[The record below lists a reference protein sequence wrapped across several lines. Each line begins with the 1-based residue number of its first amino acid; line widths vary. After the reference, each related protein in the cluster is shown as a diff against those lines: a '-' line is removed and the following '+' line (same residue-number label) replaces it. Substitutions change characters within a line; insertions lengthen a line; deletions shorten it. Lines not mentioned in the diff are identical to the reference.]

1 MINKKLE
8 IRSNREIADRTYEM
22 ILEVPADIR
31 DGEKTFSTEELKPGQ
46 FINIKIE
53 GFYLRRPISI
63 CSWDEKS
70 ITIIYKTVG
79 AGTETMSR
87 LQKGDSLEV
96 LLPLGNGYDIRSGEI
111 GKFPVLIGGGAGV
124 PPMYG
129 LCRELA
135 KAGAM
140 PTVILGFKAA
150 GEIFYTEKFRE
161 LGVPVMVATEDG
173 SQGVK
178 GFVTDLMSE
187 LDCTSFFACGPE
199 GMLKAIDRQAKAD
212 LPGWLSFEE
221 RMGCGFG
228 ACMGC
233 SCETKYG
240 NKRICKEGPVLERR
254 EIIW

>member
-8 IRSNREIADRTYEM
+8 IRSNIEIADRTYEM
-22 ILEVPADIR
+22 ILEVPAGSIEE
-31 DGEKTFSTEELKPGQ
+31 EKEFSTKELKPGQ
-46 FINIKIE
+46 FINIRIE

-79 AGTETMSR
+79 AGTEAMSA
-87 LQKGDSLEV
+87 LKEGALLDV
-96 LLPLGNGYDIRSGEI
+96 LLPLGNGYDTDSGEI
-111 GKFPVLIGGGAGV
+111 GQRPVLIGGGAGV

-129 LCRELA
+129 LCRELVR
-135 KAGAM
+135 AGAM
-140 PTVILGFKAA
+140 PTVILGFRTAD
-150 GEIFYTEKFRE
+150 EIFYREKFRE

-187 LDCTSFFACGPE
+187 LDYTSFFACGPE
-199 GMLKAIDRQAKAD
+199 GMLKAIDGQAKAE